1 MARLTKTYT
10 GDFTT
15 FVAKKIIEL
24 ALKQA
29 KKKGKS
35 TQDVD
40 DDDVVSGGGQSNPVN
55 PVTSIVPVRKEGPSG
70 LSRNVDP
77 KTEKITNIINNLN
90 DVINNPAAFPGEK
103 ENARDALKKYTKK
116 LPRYE
121 RGFFPKNFNSG
132 IKVRDE
138 KLGVFLGKL
147 ALSLS
152 SSFNS
157 INQKLNETDDGITAT
172 KDGIDKTYKKLEQN
186 SDSLESKLD
195 AIIEAL
201 RYSGD
206 IEKQKRDQREAA
218 AKIAQQREDIDLSNT
233 NRILMQD
240 MDRQEVRDLQR
251 ENIADDIAD
260 DAANNF
266 QGQTADMDDLPQLA
280 EGGIV
285 SGPDSGY
292 LAVLHGDEAVIPLD
306 NNYTQGEPSAVG
318 DKPISQMPMM
328 AERGITTGDNPS
340 SMKPKFT
347 INKPSS
353 SPTLNFGGNMGGGDL
368 AKAIQLPAKAA
379 VLVTMGIMGN
389 VMKQAIL
396 PPGIIGHLQTLTSPI
411 AKAFGIPDVMAANQ
425 KEKSEQE
432 FAQSQGRQE
441 VLDANL
447 GKKGREKGILGKIK
461 DFLFGSGGGGM
472 TYRGT
477 GGNTYVNNRTS
488 GTGGYGVG
496 GWPFGGGKKEK
507 TYESK
512 QDFGAILRATAMKD
526 ATMVINGFG
535 DPERFKKKYGITAEQ
550 FLALPDY
557 PTDQSSLNSN
567 VFTKTVA
574 YNNAF
579 DYNELASPQYGLKT
593 SAIAYNMSMED
604 EVNSMVD
611 SISDSVDPIVMNNV
625 NSANTGNQTPY
636 SAIAVRGNPLKEGT
650 YVSPYSV

>member
-1 MARLTKTYT
+1 MASLVKTYK
-10 GDFTT
+10 GDLTT
-15 FVAKKIIEL
+15 FIAGKIWEFVKNRAKKGSEDIEDEEPT
-24 ALKQA
+24 KQS
-29 KKKGKS
+29 GQPS
-35 TQDVD
+35 S
-40 DDDVVSGGGQSNPVN
+40 VSS
-55 PVTSIVPVRKEGPSG
+55 VTSIVPVRGGAIAKSQDQ
-70 LSRNVDP
+70 DP
-77 KTEKITNIINNLN
+77 KIKKFTNLIN
-90 DVINNPAAFPGEK
+90 DPGATAGEK
-103 ENARDALKKYTKK
+103 EAARNALKRYTRRT
-116 LPRYE
+116 PQFE

-138 KLGVFLGKL
+138 KLGVFLEKL

-157 INQKLNETDDGITAT
+157 INEKLNETDDGITAT

-218 AKIAQQREDIDLSNT
+218 AKIAKQREDIDLSNT

-251 ENIADDIAD
+251 ENLADDIAD
-260 DAANNF
+260 DASNNF
-266 QGQTADMDDLPQLA
+266 QGETVDPMDDLPQLA

-328 AERGITTGDNPS
+328 AERGITPGDNPS

-347 INKPSS
+347 VNSPVS
-353 SPTLNFGGNMGGGDL
+353 SPTLNFGGMGSGEDL

-379 VLVTMGIMGN
+379 GLVTMGIMGN
-389 VMKQAIL
+389 VMKQALL

-411 AKAFGIPDVMAANQ
+411 ARAFGIPDLMASNQ

-432 FAQSQGRQE
+432 YAQSQERQE
-441 VLDANL
+441 VLDAKR
-447 GKKGREKGILGKIK
+447 GKLGREKGILGKIK

-477 GGNTYVNNRTS
+477 GGNTYINNRTS

-625 NSANTGNQTPY
+625 NSADTGNQTPY

-650 YVSPYSV
+650 YLSPYSV

>member
-1 MARLTKTYT
+1 MASLIKTYK
-10 GDFTT
+10 GDLTT
-15 FVAKKIIEL
+15 FIAGKIWEFVKGRAKKGSQDIEDEEPT
-24 ALKQA
+24 KQS
-29 KKKGKS
+29 GQPS
-35 TQDVD
+35 S
-40 DDDVVSGGGQSNPVN
+40 VSS
-55 PVTSIVPVRKEGPSG
+55 VTSLLSARGGAIVKSQ
-70 LSRNVDP
+70 DP
-77 KTEKITNIINNLN
+77 RIEKLTNL
-90 DVINNPAAFPGEK
+90 INNPGATAGERAA
-103 ENARDALKKYTKK
+103 ARAALKRVTRRT
-116 LPRYE
+116 PQFE

-157 INQKLNETDDGITAT
+157 VNQKLNETDDGITAT

-195 AIIEAL
+195 GIIEAL
-201 RYSGD
+201 RYSGNV
-206 IEKQKRDQREAA
+206 EKQKRDQREAA
-218 AKIAQQREDIDLSNT
+218 AKIAEQRQDIDLSNT

-251 ENIADDIAD
+251 ENLADDIAD

-266 QGQTADMDDLPQLA
+266 QGQTTDPMEDLPQLA

-328 AERGITTGDNPS
+328 AERGITPGDNPS

-347 INKPSS
+347 INKSSS

-379 VLVTMGIMGN
+379 GLVTMGIMGN
-389 VMKQAIL
+389 VMKQALL

-441 VLDANL
+441 VLDANM

-461 DFLFGSGGGGM
+461 DFLFGTGGGGM

-567 VFTKTVA
+567 VFTKNVA
-574 YNNAF
+574 YDNAF
-579 DYNELASPQYGLKT
+579 DYYNSPEYGLKT
-593 SAIAYNMSMED
+593 SEIAYNMSMAD
-604 EVNSMVD
+604 EVNNMID
-611 SISDSVDPIVMNNV
+611 GLTDPQNQVVMNNTN
-625 NSANTGNQTPY
+625 NSSAGKQIEY
-636 SAIAVRGNPLKEGT
+636 SAIAVRGKPLKEGT

>member
-1 MARLTKTYT
+1 MASLIKTYK
-10 GDFTT
+10 GDLTT
-15 FVAKKIIEL
+15 FIAGKIWEFVKGRAKK
-24 ALKQA
+24 
-29 KKKGKS
+29 GS
-35 TQDVD
+35 QDVED
-40 DDDVVSGGGQSNPVN
+40 EELTEKSGQPSSVSS
-55 PVTSIVPVRKEGPSG
+55 VTSIVPARGG
-70 LSRNVDP
+70 ANVKSQDQDP
-77 KTEKITNIINNLN
+77 RISKITNLINDPTATAGERN
-90 DVINNPAAFPGEK
+90 AAR
-103 ENARDALKKYTKK
+103 AALKRVTKRI
-116 LPRYE
+116 PQFE

-152 SSFNS
+152 CSFNS
-157 INQKLNETDDGITAT
+157 INEKLNETDDGITAT

-195 AIIEAL
+195 GIIEAL

-218 AKIAQQREDIDLSNT
+218 AKIAEQRQDIDLSNT

-251 ENIADDIAD
+251 ENLADDIAD
-260 DAANNF
+260 DASNNF
-266 QGQTADMDDLPQLA
+266 QGQTTDPMDDLPQLA

-328 AERGITTGDNPS
+328 AERGITPGDNPS

-347 INKPSS
+347 VNSPVS
-353 SPTLNFGGNMGGGDL
+353 SPTLNFGGMGSGEDL

-379 VLVTMGIMGN
+379 GLVTMGIMGN
-389 VMKQAIL
+389 VMKQALL
-396 PPGIIGHLQTLTSPI
+396 PPGIVGHLQTLTSPI
-411 AKAFGIPDVMAANQ
+411 ARAFGIPDLMAANQ

-432 FAQSQGRQE
+432 YAQSQGRQE
-441 VLDANL
+441 VLDAKR
-447 GKKGREKGILGKIK
+447 GKLGREKGILGKIK

-535 DPERFKKKYGITAEQ
+535 DPEKFKKKYGITAEQ

-579 DYNELASPQYGLKT
+579 DYNEIGSPEYGLKT

-611 SISDSVDPIVMNNV
+611 SISDSVDPVVMNNV

>member
-1 MARLTKTYT
+1 MASLVKTYK
-10 GDFTT
+10 GDLTT
-15 FVAKKIIEL
+15 FIASKIWDFVKERAKRTGEPPE
-24 ALKQA
+24 
-29 KKKGKS
+29 
-35 TQDVD
+35 DVED
-40 DDDVVSGGGQSNPVN
+40 DQLRGQSSPVN
-55 PVTSIVPVRKEGPSG
+55 PVTSIVPVPVDLIKKSQSFDKGELGSLARK
-70 LSRNVDP
+70 DP
-77 KTEKITNIINNLN
+77 L
-90 DVINNPAAFPGEK
+90 
-103 ENARDALKKYTKK
+103 LKKRMIQERMRPMGGK
-116 LPRYE
+116 PIISAE

-152 SSFNS
+152 SSFRS
-157 INQKLNETDDGITAT
+157 INQKLDETSEGITAT

-195 AIIEAL
+195 GIIEAL

-206 IEKQKRDQREAA
+206 VEKQKRDQREAA
-218 AKIAQQREDIDLSNT
+218 AKIAEQRQDVDLSNT

-260 DAANNF
+260 DATNNY
-266 QGQTADMDDLPQLA
+266 QGQTADPMDDLPQLA

-292 LAVLHGDEAVIPLD
+292 LAVLHGDEAVVPLD

-318 DKPISQMPMM
+318 EKPISQMPMM
-328 AERGITTGDNPS
+328 AERGITPGDNPS

-379 VLVTMGIMGN
+379 GLVTMGIMGN
-389 VMKQAIL
+389 VMKQALL

-432 FAQSQGRQE
+432 FAQSQGKQE
-441 VLDANL
+441 VLDANM
-447 GKKGREKGILGKIK
+447 GKKGRESGVLGKIK
-461 DFLFGSGGGGM
+461 EFLFGSGGGSM

-488 GTGGYGVG
+488 GTGGYGTG
-496 GWPFGGGKKEK
+496 GLFGGKKKEK
-507 TYESK
+507 VYKSK
-512 QDFGAILRATAMKD
+512 QDFGAILRATASKD
-526 ATMVINGFG
+526 AYMVINGFG
-535 DPERFKKKYGITAEQ
+535 DPERFKKKYGLTAEQ
-550 FLALPDY
+550 FLALPEY

-567 VFTKTVA
+567 VFAKNVT
-574 YNNAF
+574 YDNAF
-579 DYNELASPQYGLKT
+579 DYYNSPEYGLKT
-593 SAIAYNMSMED
+593 SEIAYNMSMAD
-604 EVNSMVD
+604 EVNNMID
-611 SISDSVDPIVMNNV
+611 GLTDPQNQVVMNNTN
-625 NSANTGNQTPY
+625 NSSAGKQISY

>member
-1 MARLTKTYT
+1 MASLIKTYK
-10 GDFTT
+10 GDLTT
-15 FVAKKIIEL
+15 FIAGKIWEFVKNRAKKGSEDVEDEEPT
-24 ALKQA
+24 KQ
-29 KKKGKS
+29 S
-35 TQDVD
+35 EQPSS
-40 DDDVVSGGGQSNPVN
+40 VSS
-55 PVTSIVPVRKEGPSG
+55 VTSLVPVRGGAIVKSQNQD
-70 LSRNVDP
+70 SRISNLTDLINHP
-77 KTEKITNIINNLN
+77 NTPATERE
-90 DVINNPAAFPGEK
+90 AAR
-103 ENARDALKKYTKK
+103 AALKRVTKRI
-116 LPRYE
+116 PQFE

-157 INQKLNETDDGITAT
+157 INEKLNETDDGITAT

-195 AIIEAL
+195 GIIEAL

-218 AKIAQQREDIDLSNT
+218 AKIAEQREDIDLSNT

-251 ENIADDIAD
+251 ENLADDIAD
-260 DAANNF
+260 DASNNF
-266 QGQTADMDDLPQLA
+266 QGQTADPMDDLPQLA

-328 AERGITTGDNPS
+328 AERGITPGDNPS

-347 INKPSS
+347 VNSPVS
-353 SPTLNFGGNMGGGDL
+353 SPTLNFGGSMGSGEDL

-379 VLVTMGIMGN
+379 GLVTMGIMGN
-389 VMKQAIL
+389 VMKQALL
-396 PPGIIGHLQTLTSPI
+396 PPGIVGHLQTLTSPI
-411 AKAFGIPDVMAANQ
+411 ARAFGIPDLMAANQ

-432 FAQSQGRQE
+432 YAQSQGRQE
-441 VLDANL
+441 VLDAKR
-447 GKKGREKGILGKIK
+447 GKLGREKGILGKIK

-579 DYNELASPQYGLKT
+579 DYNEIGSPEYGLKT

-611 SISDSVDPIVMNNV
+611 SISDSVDPVVMNNV
-625 NSANTGNQTPY
+625 NNTNTGNQTSY

>member
-1 MARLTKTYT
+1 MASLIKTYK
-10 GDFTT
+10 GDLTT
-15 FVAKKIIEL
+15 FIAGKIWEFVKNRAKKGSEDIEDEEPT
-24 ALKQA
+24 KQS
-29 KKKGKS
+29 GQPS
-35 TQDVD
+35 S
-40 DDDVVSGGGQSNPVN
+40 VSS
-55 PVTSIVPVRKEGPSG
+55 VTSIVPVRGGEIVKSQNQD
-70 LSRNVDP
+70 SRISNLTDLINHP
-77 KTEKITNIINNLN
+77 NTPATERE
-90 DVINNPAAFPGEK
+90 AAR
-103 ENARDALKKYTKK
+103 AALKRVTRRT
-116 LPRYE
+116 PQFE

-138 KLGVFLGKL
+138 KLGVFLEKL
-147 ALSLS
+147 AVSLS

-157 INQKLNETDDGITAT
+157 INEKLNETDDGITAT

-218 AKIAQQREDIDLSNT
+218 AKIAKQREDIDLSNT

-251 ENIADDIAD
+251 ENLADDIAD
-260 DAANNF
+260 DASNNF
-266 QGQTADMDDLPQLA
+266 QGETVDPMDNLPQLA

-328 AERGITTGDNPS
+328 AERGITPGDNPS

-347 INKPSS
+347 VNSPVS
-353 SPTLNFGGNMGGGDL
+353 SPTLNFGGMGSGEDL

-379 VLVTMGIMGN
+379 GLVTMGIMGN
-389 VMKQAIL
+389 VMKQALL

-411 AKAFGIPDVMAANQ
+411 ARAFGIPDLMAANQ

-432 FAQSQGRQE
+432 YAQSQERQE
-441 VLDANL
+441 VLDAKR
-447 GKKGREKGILGKIK
+447 GKLGRERGILGKIK

-535 DPERFKKKYGITAEQ
+535 DPERFRKKYGITAEQ

-593 SAIAYNMSMED
+593 SEIAYNMSMED

-625 NSANTGNQTPY
+625 NSADTGNQTPY

>member
-1 MARLTKTYT
+1 MASLIKTYK
-10 GDFTT
+10 GDLTT
-15 FVAKKIIEL
+15 FIAGKIWEFVKGRAKK
-24 ALKQA
+24 
-29 KKKGKS
+29 GS
-35 TQDVD
+35 QDVED
-40 DDDVVSGGGQSNPVN
+40 EELTEKSGQPSSVSS
-55 PVTSIVPVRKEGPSG
+55 VTSFVPARGGAIVKSQDQ
-70 LSRNVDP
+70 DP
-77 KTEKITNIINNLN
+77 RISKITNLINDPTATAGERN
-90 DVINNPAAFPGEK
+90 AAR
-103 ENARDALKKYTKK
+103 AALKRVTKRI
-116 LPRYE
+116 PQFE

-157 INQKLNETDDGITAT
+157 INEKLNETDDGITAT

-195 AIIEAL
+195 GIIEAL

-218 AKIAQQREDIDLSNT
+218 AKIAEQRQDIDLSNT

-251 ENIADDIAD
+251 ENLADDIAD

-266 QGQTADMDDLPQLA
+266 QGQRTDPMDDLPQLA

-328 AERGITTGDNPS
+328 AERGITPGDNPS

-347 INKPSS
+347 VNSPVS
-353 SPTLNFGGNMGGGDL
+353 SPTLNFGGSMGSGGDL

-379 VLVTMGIMGN
+379 GLVTMGIMGN
-389 VMKQAIL
+389 VMKQALL
-396 PPGIIGHLQTLTSPI
+396 PPGIVGHLQTLTSPI
-411 AKAFGIPDVMAANQ
+411 ARAFGIPDLMAANQ

-432 FAQSQGRQE
+432 YAQSQGRQE
-441 VLDANL
+441 VLDAKR
-447 GKKGREKGILGKIK
+447 GKSGREKGILGKIK

-579 DYNELASPQYGLKT
+579 DYNEIGSPEYGLKT

-611 SISDSVDPIVMNNV
+611 SISDSVDPVVMNNV

>member
-1 MARLTKTYT
+1 MASLIKTYK
-10 GDFTT
+10 GDLTT
-15 FVAKKIIEL
+15 FIAGKIWEFVKNRAKKGSEDVEDEEPT
-24 ALKQA
+24 KQ
-29 KKKGKS
+29 S
-35 TQDVD
+35 EQPSS
-40 DDDVVSGGGQSNPVN
+40 VSS
-55 PVTSIVPVRKEGPSG
+55 VTSIVPARGGAIVKSQDPRISKLTDLINHPNTSINE
-70 LSRNVDP
+70 RN
-77 KTEKITNIINNLN
+77 
-90 DVINNPAAFPGEK
+90 AAR
-103 ENARDALKKYTKK
+103 AALKRVTKRI
-116 LPRYE
+116 PQFE

-157 INQKLNETDDGITAT
+157 INEKLNETDDGITAT

-195 AIIEAL
+195 GIIEAL

-218 AKIAQQREDIDLSNT
+218 AKIAKQKEDIDLSNT

-251 ENIADDIAD
+251 ENLADDIAD
-260 DAANNF
+260 DASNNF
-266 QGQTADMDDLPQLA
+266 QGQTADPMDDLPQLA

-328 AERGITTGDNPS
+328 AERGITPGDNPS

-347 INKPSS
+347 VNSPVS
-353 SPTLNFGGNMGGGDL
+353 SPTLNFGGSMGSGEDL

-379 VLVTMGIMGN
+379 GLVTMGIMGN
-389 VMKQAIL
+389 VMKQALL
-396 PPGIIGHLQTLTSPI
+396 PPGIVGHLQTLTSPI
-411 AKAFGIPDVMAANQ
+411 ARAFGIPDLMAANQ

-432 FAQSQGRQE
+432 YAQSQGRQE
-441 VLDANL
+441 VLDAKR
-447 GKKGREKGILGKIK
+447 GKLGREKGILGKIK

-579 DYNELASPQYGLKT
+579 DYNEIGSPEYGLKT

-611 SISDSVDPIVMNNV
+611 SISDSVDPVVMNNV
-625 NSANTGNQTPY
+625 NNTNTGNQTSY

>member
-1 MARLTKTYT
+1 MASLIKTYK
-10 GDFTT
+10 GDLTT
-15 FVAKKIIEL
+15 FIAGKIWEFVKGRAKK
-24 ALKQA
+24 
-29 KKKGKS
+29 GS
-35 TQDVD
+35 QDVED
-40 DDDVVSGGGQSNPVN
+40 EEPTKQSGQPSSVSS
-55 PVTSIVPVRKEGPSG
+55 VTSIVPVRGGSIVKSQDQ
-70 LSRNVDP
+70 DP
-77 KTEKITNIINNLN
+77 RISKITNLINDPTATAGERN
-90 DVINNPAAFPGEK
+90 AAR
-103 ENARDALKKYTKK
+103 AALKRVTKRI
-116 LPRYE
+116 PQFE

-157 INQKLNETDDGITAT
+157 INEKLNETDDGITAT

-195 AIIEAL
+195 GIIEAL

-218 AKIAQQREDIDLSNT
+218 AKIAEQRQDIDLSNT

-251 ENIADDIAD
+251 ENLADDIAD
-260 DAANNF
+260 DASNNF
-266 QGQTADMDDLPQLA
+266 QGQTTDPMDDLPQLA

-328 AERGITTGDNPS
+328 AERGITPGDNPS

-347 INKPSS
+347 VNSPVS
-353 SPTLNFGGNMGGGDL
+353 SPTLNFGGSMGSGEDL

-379 VLVTMGIMGN
+379 GLVTMGIMGN
-389 VMKQAIL
+389 VMKQALL
-396 PPGIIGHLQTLTSPI
+396 PPGIVGHLQTLTSPI
-411 AKAFGIPDVMAANQ
+411 ARAFGIPDLMAANQ

-432 FAQSQGRQE
+432 YAQSQGRQE
-441 VLDANL
+441 VLDAKR
-447 GKKGREKGILGKIK
+447 GKLGREKGILGKIK

-579 DYNELASPQYGLKT
+579 DYNEIGSPEYGLKT

-611 SISDSVDPIVMNNV
+611 SISDSVDPVVMNNV

>member
-1 MARLTKTYT
+1 MASLIKTYK
-10 GDFTT
+10 GDLTT
-15 FVAKKIIEL
+15 FIAGKIWEFVKNRAKKGSEDVEDEEPT
-24 ALKQA
+24 KQ
-29 KKKGKS
+29 S
-35 TQDVD
+35 EQPSS
-40 DDDVVSGGGQSNPVN
+40 VSS
-55 PVTSIVPVRKEGPSG
+55 VTSIVPARGGAIVKSQDPRISKLTDLINHPNTSINE
-70 LSRNVDP
+70 RN
-77 KTEKITNIINNLN
+77 
-90 DVINNPAAFPGEK
+90 AAR
-103 ENARDALKKYTKK
+103 AALKRVTKRI
-116 LPRYE
+116 PQFE

-157 INQKLNETDDGITAT
+157 INEKLNETDDGITAT

-218 AKIAQQREDIDLSNT
+218 AKIAEQREDIDLSNT

-251 ENIADDIAD
+251 ENLADDIAD
-260 DAANNF
+260 DASNNF
-266 QGQTADMDDLPQLA
+266 QGQTADPMDDLPQLA

-328 AERGITTGDNPS
+328 AERGITPGDNPS

-347 INKPSS
+347 VNSPVS
-353 SPTLNFGGNMGGGDL
+353 SPTLNFGGSMGSGEDL

-379 VLVTMGIMGN
+379 GLVTMGIMGN
-389 VMKQAIL
+389 VMKQALL
-396 PPGIIGHLQTLTSPI
+396 PPGIVGHLQTLTSPI
-411 AKAFGIPDVMAANQ
+411 ARAFGIPDLMAANQ

-432 FAQSQGRQE
+432 YAQSQGRQE
-441 VLDANL
+441 VLDAKR
-447 GKKGREKGILGKIK
+447 GKLGREKGILGKIK

-579 DYNELASPQYGLKT
+579 DYNEIGSPEYGLKT

-611 SISDSVDPIVMNNV
+611 SISDSVDPVVMNNV
-625 NSANTGNQTPY
+625 NNTNTGNQTSY

>member
-1 MARLTKTYT
+1 MASLIKTYK
-10 GDFTT
+10 GDLTT
-15 FVAKKIIEL
+15 FIAGKIWEFVKNRAKKGSEDIEDEEPT
-24 ALKQA
+24 KQS
-29 KKKGKS
+29 GQPS
-35 TQDVD
+35 S
-40 DDDVVSGGGQSNPVN
+40 VSS
-55 PVTSIVPVRKEGPSG
+55 VTSIVPVRKEGPSG

-77 KTEKITNIINNLN
+77 KTEKITNIINN
-90 DVINNPAAFPGEK
+90 PAAFPGEK
-103 ENARDALKKYTKK
+103 ENARAALKKYTKK

-157 INQKLNETDDGITAT
+157 INEKLNETDDGITAT

-251 ENIADDIAD
+251 ENLADDIAD
-260 DAANNF
+260 DASNNF
-266 QGQTADMDDLPQLA
+266 EGETADPMDNLPQLA

-328 AERGITTGDNPS
+328 AERGITPGDNPS

-379 VLVTMGIMGN
+379 GLVTMGIMGN
-389 VMKQAIL
+389 VMKQALL
-396 PPGIIGHLQTLTSPI
+396 PPGIVGHLQTLTSPI
-411 AKAFGIPDVMAANQ
+411 ARAFGIPDLMAANQ

-432 FAQSQGRQE
+432 YAQSQGRQE
-441 VLDANL
+441 VLDAKR
-447 GKKGREKGILGKIK
+447 GKLGREKGLFQRFKE
-461 DFLFGSGGGGM
+461 FLFGTPGTGGGGM
-472 TYRGT
+472 TYRGM

>member
-1 MARLTKTYT
+1 MASLIKTYK
-10 GDFTT
+10 GDLTT
-15 FVAKKIIEL
+15 FIAGKIWEFIKNRAKS
-24 ALKQA
+24 
-29 KKKGKS
+29 GS
-35 TQDVD
+35 QDVED
-40 DDDVVSGGGQSNPVN
+40 EEPTKQSGQPSSVSS
-55 PVTSIVPVRKEGPSG
+55 VTSIVPARGGAIVKSQDPRISKLTDLINHPNTSINERK
-70 LSRNVDP
+70 
-77 KTEKITNIINNLN
+77 
-90 DVINNPAAFPGEK
+90 AAR
-103 ENARDALKKYTKK
+103 AALKRVTKRI
-116 LPRYE
+116 PQFE

-195 AIIEAL
+195 GIIEAL
-201 RYSGD
+201 RYSGNV
-206 IEKQKRDQREAA
+206 EKQKRDQREAA
-218 AKIAQQREDIDLSNT
+218 AKIAEQRQDIDLSNT

-240 MDRQEVRDLQR
+240 MDRQEIRDLQR
-251 ENIADDIAD
+251 ENLADDIAD

-266 QGQTADMDDLPQLA
+266 QGQTTDPMEDLPQLA

-328 AERGITTGDNPS
+328 AERGITPGDNPS

-353 SPTLNFGGNMGGGDL
+353 SSTLNFGGNMGGGDL
-368 AKAIQLPAKAA
+368 AKAIQLPTKAA
-379 VLVTMGIMGN
+379 GLVTMGIMGN
-389 VMKQAIL
+389 VMKQALL
-396 PPGIIGHLQTLTSPI
+396 PPGIIGHLQALTSPI

-441 VLDANL
+441 VLDANM
-447 GKKGREKGILGKIK
+447 GKKGRERGVLSQIK
-461 DFLFGSGGGGM
+461 DFLFGTGGGM

-567 VFTKTVA
+567 VFTKNVA
-574 YNNAF
+574 YDNAF
-579 DYNELASPQYGLKT
+579 DYYNSPEYGLKT
-593 SAIAYNMSMED
+593 SEIAYNMSMAD
-604 EVNSMVD
+604 EVNNMID
-611 SISDSVDPIVMNNV
+611 GLTDPQNQVVMNNTN
-625 NSANTGNQTPY
+625 NSSAGKQIEY
-636 SAIAVRGNPLKEGT
+636 SAIAVRGKPLKEGT

>member
-1 MARLTKTYT
+1 MVRRPSVTNTSSSPGIVVHDRLL
-10 GDFTT
+10 GNF
-15 FVAKKIIEL
+15 L
-24 ALKQA
+24 AA
-29 KKKGKS
+29 
-35 TQDVD
+35 
-40 DDDVVSGGGQSNPVN
+40 VS
-55 PVTSIVPVRKEGPSG
+55 I
-70 LSRNVDP
+70 
-77 KTEKITNIINNLN
+77 
-90 DVINNPAAFPGEK
+90 
-103 ENARDALKKYTKK
+103 
-116 LPRYE
+116 
-121 RGFFPKNFNSG
+121 
-132 IKVRDE
+132 
-138 KLGVFLGKL
+138 
-147 ALSLS
+147 SLS
-152 SSFNS
+152 SSINS
-157 INQKLNETDDGITAT
+157 LNQKADETTEGIEVA
-172 KDGIDKTYKKLEQN
+172 KDGISQTYKKLEHS
-186 SDSLESKLD
+186 SDTLENKLD
-195 AIIEAL
+195 AIIDAL
-201 RYSGD
+201 RYSNNQERKLAD
-206 IEKQKRDQREAA
+206 ERETSAKKTEQKMATDMSSANQ
-218 AKIAQQREDIDLSNT
+218 
-233 NRILMQD
+233 ILMQD
-240 MDRQEVRDLQR
+240 MDNEEIRQMR
-251 ENIADDIAD
+251 EDDIAED
-260 DAANNF
+260 DR
-266 QGQTADMDDLPQLA
+266 GPITTTPPQNPDQLDIPFA
-280 EGGIV
+280 GEFSEGGIA

-306 NNYTQGEPSAVG
+306 NNYTQGQPSAIG
-318 DKPISQMPMM
+318 QKPIATMPMM
-328 AERGITTGDNPS
+328 AERGITPGDNPS

-347 INKPSS
+347 LNSAVS
-353 SPTLNFGGNMGGGDL
+353 NPTLNFGGSMGSGEDL

-379 VLVTMGIMGN
+379 GLVTMGIMGN
-389 VMKQAIL
+389 VMKQALL
-396 PPGIIGHLQTLTSPI
+396 PPGIVGHLQTLTSPI
-411 AKAFGIPDVMAANQ
+411 ARAFGIPDLMAANQ

-432 FAQSQGRQE
+432 YAQSQGRQE
-441 VLDANL
+441 VLDAKR
-447 GKKGREKGILGKIK
+447 GKLGREKGILGKIK

-579 DYNELASPQYGLKT
+579 DYNEIGSPEYGLKT

-611 SISDSVDPIVMNNV
+611 SISDSVDPVVMNNV

>member
-1 MARLTKTYT
+1 MASLIKTYK
-10 GDFTT
+10 GDLTT
-15 FVAKKIIEL
+15 FIAGKIWEFVKNKAKK
-24 ALKQA
+24 
-29 KKKGKS
+29 GS
-35 TQDVD
+35 QDVED
-40 DDDVVSGGGQSNPVN
+40 EEPTKQSGQPSSVSS
-55 PVTSIVPVRKEGPSG
+55 VTSIVPVRGGSIVKSQNQD
-70 LSRNVDP
+70 SRISNLTDLINHP
-77 KTEKITNIINNLN
+77 NTPETER
-90 DVINNPAAFPGEK
+90 AA
-103 ENARDALKKYTKK
+103 ARAALKRKTKNI
-116 LPRYE
+116 PRYE

-132 IKVRDE
+132 IKVQDE
-138 KLGVFLGKL
+138 KLGVFLAKL

-157 INQKLNETDDGITAT
+157 INEKLNETDDGITAT

-218 AKIAQQREDIDLSNT
+218 AKIAKQREDIDLSNT

-251 ENIADDIAD
+251 ENLADDIAD
-260 DAANNF
+260 DASNNF
-266 QGQTADMDDLPQLA
+266 QGQTTDPMDDLPQLA

-328 AERGITTGDNPS
+328 AERGITPGDNPS

-347 INKPSS
+347 VNSPVS
-353 SPTLNFGGNMGGGDL
+353 SPTLNFGGMGSGEDL

-379 VLVTMGIMGN
+379 GLVTMGIMGN
-389 VMKQAIL
+389 VMKQALL

-411 AKAFGIPDVMAANQ
+411 ARAFGIPDLMAANQ

-432 FAQSQGRQE
+432 YAQSQERQE
-441 VLDANL
+441 VLDAKR
-447 GKKGREKGILGKIK
+447 GKLGRERGILGKIK

-535 DPERFKKKYGITAEQ
+535 DPERFRKKYGITAEQ

-593 SAIAYNMSMED
+593 SEIAYNMSMED

-625 NSANTGNQTPY
+625 NSADTGNQTPY

>member
-1 MARLTKTYT
+1 MASLIKTYK
-10 GDFTT
+10 GDLTT
-15 FVAKKIIEL
+15 FIAGKIWEFIKNRAKS
-24 ALKQA
+24 
-29 KKKGKS
+29 GS
-35 TQDVD
+35 QDVED
-40 DDDVVSGGGQSNPVN
+40 EEPTKQSEQPSSVSS
-55 PVTSIVPVRKEGPSG
+55 VTSIVPVRGGAIVKSQNQDSTISNLTDLINDPSATTG
-70 LSRNVDP
+70 ERN
-77 KTEKITNIINNLN
+77 
-90 DVINNPAAFPGEK
+90 AAR
-103 ENARDALKKYTKK
+103 AALKRVTKRT
-116 LPRYE
+116 PQFE

-157 INQKLNETDDGITAT
+157 INEKLNETDDGITAT

-195 AIIEAL
+195 GIIEAL
-201 RYSGD
+201 RYSGN

-218 AKIAQQREDIDLSNT
+218 AKIAEQRQDIDLSNT

-251 ENIADDIAD
+251 ENLADDIAD
-260 DAANNF
+260 DASNNF
-266 QGQTADMDDLPQLA
+266 QGQTTDPMDDLPQLA

-328 AERGITTGDNPS
+328 AERGITPGDNPS

-347 INKPSS
+347 VNSPVS
-353 SPTLNFGGNMGGGDL
+353 SPTLNFGGSMGSGEDL

-379 VLVTMGIMGN
+379 GLVTMGIMGN
-389 VMKQAIL
+389 VMKQALL
-396 PPGIIGHLQTLTSPI
+396 PPGIVGHLQTLTSPI
-411 AKAFGIPDVMAANQ
+411 ARAFGIPDLMAANQ

-432 FAQSQGRQE
+432 YAQSQGRQE
-441 VLDANL
+441 VLDAKR
-447 GKKGREKGILGKIK
+447 GKSGREKGILGKIK

-579 DYNELASPQYGLKT
+579 DYNEIGSPEYGLKT

-611 SISDSVDPIVMNNV
+611 SISDSVDPVVMNNV
-625 NSANTGNQTPY
+625 NNTNTGNQTSY

>member
-1 MARLTKTYT
+1 MASLVKTYK
-10 GDFTT
+10 GDLTT
-15 FVAKKIIEL
+15 FIAGKIWEFIKNRAKSGSQNVEDEEPTR
-24 ALKQA
+24 QS
-29 KKKGKS
+29 GQPS
-35 TQDVD
+35 S
-40 DDDVVSGGGQSNPVN
+40 VSS
-55 PVTSIVPVRKEGPSG
+55 VTSLVSARGGAIVKSQ
-70 LSRNVDP
+70 DP
-77 KTEKITNIINNLN
+77 RIAKLNNL
-90 DVINNPAAFPGEK
+90 INNPGATAGERAA
-103 ENARDALKKYTKK
+103 ARAALKRVTRRT
-116 LPRYE
+116 PQFE

-138 KLGVFLGKL
+138 KLGIFLGKL

-152 SSFNS
+152 SSFNN

-195 AIIEAL
+195 GIIEAL
-201 RYSGD
+201 RYSGN

-251 ENIADDIAD
+251 ENLADDMAD
-260 DAANNF
+260 DAEIGD
-266 QGQTADMDDLPQLA
+266 QGQEPNLMDDIPQLA

-306 NNYTQGEPSAVG
+306 NNYTQGQPSAVG
-318 DKPISQMPMM
+318 QTPVSEMPMM
-328 AERGITTGDNPS
+328 AERGINPGENLP

-347 INKPSS
+347 PNIASS
-353 SPTLNFGGNMGGGDL
+353 TPMVNRSPFSKSTDGDLL
-368 AKAIQLPAKAA
+368 AKAIQLPVKAA
-379 VLVTMGIMGN
+379 GLVTMGIMSKVLENFSLPPRVVAG
-389 VMKQAIL
+389 MKQ
-396 PPGIIGHLQTLTSPI
+396 LTSPI
-411 AKAFGIPDVMAANQ
+411 AKSFGIPDVMTGDLASDI
-425 KEKSEQE
+425 ESGHRMSEQRRD
-432 FAQSQGRQE
+432 FRDRNRQT
-441 VLDANL
+441 
-447 GKKGREKGILGKIK
+447 REKGLFQRFKE
-461 DFLFGSGGGGM
+461 FLFGTPGTGGGGM
-472 TYRGT
+472 TYRGM

>member
-1 MARLTKTYT
+1 MASLVKTYK
-10 GDFTT
+10 GDLTT
-15 FVAKKIIEL
+15 FIAGKIWEFIKNRAKS
-24 ALKQA
+24 
-29 KKKGKS
+29 GS
-35 TQDVD
+35 QDVED
-40 DDDVVSGGGQSNPVN
+40 EEPTKQSEQPSSVSS
-55 PVTSIVPVRKEGPSG
+55 VTSIVPVRGGAIVKSQNQDSTISNLTDLINDPTATAGE
-70 LSRNVDP
+70 RN
-77 KTEKITNIINNLN
+77 
-90 DVINNPAAFPGEK
+90 AAR
-103 ENARDALKKYTKK
+103 AALKRKTKNI
-116 LPRYE
+116 PRYE

-132 IKVRDE
+132 IKVQDE
-138 KLGVFLGKL
+138 KLGVFLAKL

-157 INQKLNETDDGITAT
+157 INEKLNETDDGITAT

-251 ENIADDIAD
+251 ENLADDMAD
-260 DAANNF
+260 DAEIGD
-266 QGQTADMDDLPQLA
+266 QGQEPNLMDNIPQLA

-328 AERGITTGDNPS
+328 AERGITPGDNPS

-347 INKPSS
+347 VNSPVS
-353 SPTLNFGGNMGGGDL
+353 SPTLNFGGSMGSGEDL

-379 VLVTMGIMGN
+379 GLVTMGIMGN
-389 VMKQAIL
+389 VMKQALL
-396 PPGIIGHLQTLTSPI
+396 PPGIVGHLQTLTSPI
-411 AKAFGIPDVMAANQ
+411 ARAFGIPDLMAANQ

-432 FAQSQGRQE
+432 YAQSQGRQE
-441 VLDANL
+441 VLDAKR
-447 GKKGREKGILGKIK
+447 GKLGREKGILGKIK

-611 SISDSVDPIVMNNV
+611 SISDSVDPVVMNNV
-625 NSANTGNQTPY
+625 NNTNTGNQTSY

>member
-1 MARLTKTYT
+1 MASLVKTYK
-10 GDFTT
+10 GDLTT
-15 FVAKKIIEL
+15 FIAGKIWEFVKNRAKKGSEDIEDEEPT
-24 ALKQA
+24 KQS
-29 KKKGKS
+29 GQPS
-35 TQDVD
+35 S
-40 DDDVVSGGGQSNPVN
+40 VSS
-55 PVTSIVPVRKEGPSG
+55 VTSIVPVRGGAIAKSQDQ
-70 LSRNVDP
+70 DP
-77 KTEKITNIINNLN
+77 KIKKFTNLIN
-90 DVINNPAAFPGEK
+90 DPGATAGEK
-103 ENARDALKKYTKK
+103 EAARNALKRYTRRT
-116 LPRYE
+116 PQFE

-138 KLGVFLGKL
+138 KLGVFLAKL

-157 INQKLNETDDGITAT
+157 INEKLNETDDGITAT

-218 AKIAQQREDIDLSNT
+218 AKIAKQREDIDLSNT

-251 ENIADDIAD
+251 ENLADDIAD
-260 DAANNF
+260 DASNNF
-266 QGQTADMDDLPQLA
+266 QGETVDPMDDLPQLA

-328 AERGITTGDNPS
+328 AERGITPGDNPS

-347 INKPSS
+347 VNSPVS
-353 SPTLNFGGNMGGGDL
+353 SPTLNFGGMGSGEDL

-379 VLVTMGIMGN
+379 GLVTMGIMGN
-389 VMKQAIL
+389 VMKQALL

-411 AKAFGIPDVMAANQ
+411 ARAFGIPDLMAANQ

-432 FAQSQGRQE
+432 YAQSQERQE
-441 VLDANL
+441 VLDAKR
-447 GKKGREKGILGKIK
+447 GKLGREKGILGKIK

-477 GGNTYVNNRTS
+477 GGNTYINNRTS

-625 NSANTGNQTPY
+625 NSADTGNQTPY

>member
-1 MARLTKTYT
+1 MASLVKTYK
-10 GDFTT
+10 GDLTT
-15 FVAKKIIEL
+15 FIAGKIWEFVKNRAKKGSEDIEDEEPT
-24 ALKQA
+24 KQS
-29 KKKGKS
+29 GQPS
-35 TQDVD
+35 S
-40 DDDVVSGGGQSNPVN
+40 VSS
-55 PVTSIVPVRKEGPSG
+55 VTSIVPDRGGAIVKSQ
-70 LSRNVDP
+70 DP
-77 KTEKITNIINNLN
+77 RIAKLNNLIN
-90 DVINNPAAFPGEK
+90 DPGATAGERAA
-103 ENARDALKKYTKK
+103 ARAALKRVTRRT
-116 LPRYE
+116 PQFE
-121 RGFFPKNFNSG
+121 RGFFPRNFNSG

-138 KLGVFLGKL
+138 KLGVFLAKL

-157 INQKLNETDDGITAT
+157 INEKLNETDDGITAT

-251 ENIADDIAD
+251 ENLADDMRD
-260 DAANNF
+260 DAEIGD
-266 QGQTADMDDLPQLA
+266 QGQEPNLMDDLPQLA

-328 AERGITTGDNPS
+328 AERGITPGDNPS

-347 INKPSS
+347 VNSPVS
-353 SPTLNFGGNMGGGDL
+353 SPTLNFGGTGSGDLL
-368 AKAIQLPAKAA
+368 AKAIELPTKAA
-379 VLVTMGIMGN
+379 GLVTMGIMGKVLQSVGFPPSIIAN
-389 VMKQAIL
+389 MKSI
-396 PPGIIGHLQTLTSPI
+396 TSPI
-411 AKAFGIPDVMAANQ
+411 AEAFGIPDVMSNNMASDIESGQRISQERSDFKSRSQEN
-425 KEKSEQE
+425 KEK
-432 FAQSQGRQE
+432 G
-441 VLDANL
+441 
-447 GKKGREKGILGKIK
+447 
-461 DFLFGSGGGGM
+461 LFGRFKDWITGNGGSSYGRGGSL
-472 TYRGT
+472 YGRGGST
-477 GGNTYVNNRTS
+477 VYNRVS
-488 GTGGYGVG
+488 GTGGGIA
-496 GWPFGGGKKEK
+496 FFGGKKKEK
-507 TYESK
+507 VFKSK
-512 QDFGAILRATAMKD
+512 QDFGTILRSTATKD
-526 ATMVINGFG
+526 AYMVINGFG
-535 DPERFKKKYGITAEQ
+535 DPERFKKKYGLTAEQ

-557 PTDQSSLNSN
+557 PTDQSSLDSN
-567 VFTKTVA
+567 VFAKNVT
-574 YNNAF
+574 YDNAF
-579 DYNELASPQYGLKT
+579 DYYNSPQYGLKT
-593 SAIAYNMSMED
+593 SEIAYNMSMED

-625 NSANTGNQTPY
+625 NNTNTGNQTSY

>member
-1 MARLTKTYT
+1 MASLIKTYK
-10 GDFTT
+10 GDLTT
-15 FVAKKIIEL
+15 FIAGKIWEFVKNRAKKGSEDVEDEEPT
-24 ALKQA
+24 KQ
-29 KKKGKS
+29 S
-35 TQDVD
+35 EQPSS
-40 DDDVVSGGGQSNPVN
+40 VSS
-55 PVTSIVPVRKEGPSG
+55 VTSIVPARGGAIVKSQDPRISKLTDLINHPNTSINE
-70 LSRNVDP
+70 RN
-77 KTEKITNIINNLN
+77 
-90 DVINNPAAFPGEK
+90 AAR
-103 ENARDALKKYTKK
+103 AALKRVTKRI
-116 LPRYE
+116 PQFE

-157 INQKLNETDDGITAT
+157 INEKLNETDDGITAT

-195 AIIEAL
+195 GIIEAL

-218 AKIAQQREDIDLSNT
+218 AKIAEQREDIDLSNT

-251 ENIADDIAD
+251 ENLADDIAD
-260 DAANNF
+260 DASNNF
-266 QGQTADMDDLPQLA
+266 QGQTADPMDDLPQLA

-328 AERGITTGDNPS
+328 AERGITPGDNPS

-347 INKPSS
+347 VNSPVS
-353 SPTLNFGGNMGGGDL
+353 SPTLNFGGSMGSGEDL

-379 VLVTMGIMGN
+379 GLVTMGIMGN
-389 VMKQAIL
+389 VMKQALL
-396 PPGIIGHLQTLTSPI
+396 PPGIVGHLQTLTSPI
-411 AKAFGIPDVMAANQ
+411 ARAFGIPDLMAANQ

-432 FAQSQGRQE
+432 YAQSQGRQE
-441 VLDANL
+441 VLDAKR
-447 GKKGREKGILGKIK
+447 GKLGREKGILGKIK

-579 DYNELASPQYGLKT
+579 DYNEIGSPEYGLKT

-611 SISDSVDPIVMNNV
+611 SISDSVDPVVMNNV
-625 NSANTGNQTPY
+625 NNTNTGNQTSY

>member
-1 MARLTKTYT
+1 MASLIKTYK
-10 GDFTT
+10 GDLTT
-15 FVAKKIIEL
+15 FIAGKIWEFVKNRAKR
-24 ALKQA
+24 
-29 KKKGKS
+29 GS
-35 TQDVD
+35 QDVED
-40 DDDVVSGGGQSNPVN
+40 EEPTKQSGQPSSVSS
-55 PVTSIVPVRKEGPSG
+55 VTSIVPVRGGSIVKSQNQD
-70 LSRNVDP
+70 SRISNLTDLINHP
-77 KTEKITNIINNLN
+77 NTPATERE
-90 DVINNPAAFPGEK
+90 AARAAIK
-103 ENARDALKKYTKK
+103 RVTKRT
-116 LPRYE
+116 PQFE

-157 INQKLNETDDGITAT
+157 INEKLNETDDGITAT

-195 AIIEAL
+195 GIIEAL

-218 AKIAQQREDIDLSNT
+218 AKIAEQRQDIDLSNT

-251 ENIADDIAD
+251 ENLADDIAD
-260 DAANNF
+260 DASNNF
-266 QGQTADMDDLPQLA
+266 QGETVDPMDDLPQLA

-318 DKPISQMPMM
+318 KEPISNMPMM
-328 AERGITTGDNPS
+328 AEQGIMGDNPR
-340 SMKPKFT
+340 SMKPTFT
-347 INKPSS
+347 PNVNV
-353 SPTLNFGGNMGGGDL
+353 SPVLKKTNNADDL
-368 AKAIQLPAKAA
+368 AKAIQIPAKAA
-379 VLVTMGIMGN
+379 GLVTMGIMGN
-389 VMKQAIL
+389 ALRQSLL
-396 PPGIIGHLQTLTSPI
+396 PPGILGNLKTLTSPI
-411 AKAFGIPDVMAANQ
+411 AQAFGIPDVLSANQ
-425 KEKSEQE
+425 AERTEQE
-432 FAQSQGRQE
+432 YAQSQERQE
-441 VLDANL
+441 VLDAKR
-447 GKKGREKGILGKIK
+447 GKLGREKGILGKIK

-512 QDFGAILRATAMKD
+512 QDFGL
-526 ATMVINGFG
+526 F
-535 DPERFKKKYGITAEQ
+535 
-550 FLALPDY
+550 
-557 PTDQSSLNSN
+557 
-567 VFTKTVA
+567 
-574 YNNAF
+574 
-579 DYNELASPQYGLKT
+579 
-593 SAIAYNMSMED
+593 
-604 EVNSMVD
+604 
-611 SISDSVDPIVMNNV
+611 
-625 NSANTGNQTPY
+625 
-636 SAIAVRGNPLKEGT
+636 
-650 YVSPYSV
+650 

>member
-1 MARLTKTYT
+1 MASLIKTYK
-10 GDFTT
+10 GDLTT
-15 FVAKKIIEL
+15 FIAGKIWEFVKGRAKK
-24 ALKQA
+24 
-29 KKKGKS
+29 GS
-35 TQDVD
+35 QDVED
-40 DDDVVSGGGQSNPVN
+40 EELTEKSGQPSSVSS
-55 PVTSIVPVRKEGPSG
+55 VTSFVPARGGAIVKSQDQ
-70 LSRNVDP
+70 DP
-77 KTEKITNIINNLN
+77 RISKITNLINDPTATAGERN
-90 DVINNPAAFPGEK
+90 AAR
-103 ENARDALKKYTKK
+103 AALKRVTKRI
-116 LPRYE
+116 PQFE

-157 INQKLNETDDGITAT
+157 INEKLNETDDGITAT

-195 AIIEAL
+195 GIIEAL

-218 AKIAQQREDIDLSNT
+218 AKIAEQRQDIDLSNT

-251 ENIADDIAD
+251 ENLADDIAD
-260 DAANNF
+260 DASNNF
-266 QGQTADMDDLPQLA
+266 QGQTADPMDDLPQLA

-328 AERGITTGDNPS
+328 AERGITPGDNPS

-347 INKPSS
+347 LNSAVS
-353 SPTLNFGGNMGGGDL
+353 NPTLNFGGSMGSGEDL

-379 VLVTMGIMGN
+379 GLVTMGIMGN
-389 VMKQAIL
+389 VMKQALL
-396 PPGIIGHLQTLTSPI
+396 PPGIVGHLQTLTSPI
-411 AKAFGIPDVMAANQ
+411 ARAFGIPDLMAANQ

-432 FAQSQGRQE
+432 YAQSQGRQE
-441 VLDANL
+441 VLDAKR
-447 GKKGREKGILGKIK
+447 GKLGREKGILGKIK

-579 DYNELASPQYGLKT
+579 DYNEIGSPEYGLKT

-611 SISDSVDPIVMNNV
+611 SISDSVDPVVMNNV

>member
-1 MARLTKTYT
+1 MASLIKTYK
-10 GDFTT
+10 GDLTT
-15 FVAKKIIEL
+15 FIAGKIWEFVKGRAKK
-24 ALKQA
+24 
-29 KKKGKS
+29 GS
-35 TQDVD
+35 QDVED
-40 DDDVVSGGGQSNPVN
+40 EELTEKSGQPSSVSS
-55 PVTSIVPVRKEGPSG
+55 VTSFVPARGGAIVKSQDQ
-70 LSRNVDP
+70 DP
-77 KTEKITNIINNLN
+77 RISKITNLINDPTATAGERN
-90 DVINNPAAFPGEK
+90 AAR
-103 ENARDALKKYTKK
+103 AALKRVTKRI
-116 LPRYE
+116 PQFE

-157 INQKLNETDDGITAT
+157 INEKLNETDDGITAT

-195 AIIEAL
+195 GIIEAL

-218 AKIAQQREDIDLSNT
+218 AKIAEQRQDIDLSNT

-251 ENIADDIAD
+251 ENLADDIAD
-260 DAANNF
+260 DASNNF
-266 QGQTADMDDLPQLA
+266 QGQTTDPMDDLPQLA

-328 AERGITTGDNPS
+328 AERGITPGDNPS

-347 INKPSS
+347 LNSAVS
-353 SPTLNFGGNMGGGDL
+353 NPTLNFGGSMGSGEDL

-379 VLVTMGIMGN
+379 GLVTMGIMGN
-389 VMKQAIL
+389 VMKQALL
-396 PPGIIGHLQTLTSPI
+396 PPGIVGHLQTLTSPI
-411 AKAFGIPDVMAANQ
+411 ARAFGIPDLMAANQ

-432 FAQSQGRQE
+432 YAQSQGRQE
-441 VLDANL
+441 VLDAKR
-447 GKKGREKGILGKIK
+447 GKLGREKGILGKIK

-579 DYNELASPQYGLKT
+579 DYNEIGSPEYGLKT

-611 SISDSVDPIVMNNV
+611 SISDSVDPVVMNNV

>member
-1 MARLTKTYT
+1 MASLIKTYK
-10 GDFTT
+10 GDLTT
-15 FVAKKIIEL
+15 FIAGKIWEFVKGRAKK
-24 ALKQA
+24 
-29 KKKGKS
+29 GS
-35 TQDVD
+35 QDVED
-40 DDDVVSGGGQSNPVN
+40 EEPTKQSGQPSSVSS
-55 PVTSIVPVRKEGPSG
+55 VTSIVPVRGGSIVKSQDQ
-70 LSRNVDP
+70 DP
-77 KTEKITNIINNLN
+77 RISKITNLINDPTATAGERN
-90 DVINNPAAFPGEK
+90 AAR
-103 ENARDALKKYTKK
+103 AALKRVTKRI
-116 LPRYE
+116 PQFE

-157 INQKLNETDDGITAT
+157 INEKLNETDDGITAT

-195 AIIEAL
+195 GIIEAL

-218 AKIAQQREDIDLSNT
+218 AKIAEQRQDIDLSNT

-251 ENIADDIAD
+251 ENLADDIAD
-260 DAANNF
+260 DASNNF
-266 QGQTADMDDLPQLA
+266 QGQTADPMDDLPQLA

-328 AERGITTGDNPS
+328 AERGITPGDNPS

-347 INKPSS
+347 LNSAVS
-353 SPTLNFGGNMGGGDL
+353 NPTLNFGGSMGSGEDL

-379 VLVTMGIMGN
+379 GLVTMGIMGN
-389 VMKQAIL
+389 VMKQALL
-396 PPGIIGHLQTLTSPI
+396 PPGIVGHLQTLTSPI
-411 AKAFGIPDVMAANQ
+411 ARAFGIPDLMAANQ

-432 FAQSQGRQE
+432 YAQSQGRQE
-441 VLDANL
+441 VLDAKR
-447 GKKGREKGILGKIK
+447 GKLGREKGILGKIK

-579 DYNELASPQYGLKT
+579 DYNEIGSPEYGLKT
-593 SAIAYNMSMED
+593 SEIAYNMSMED

-611 SISDSVDPIVMNNV
+611 SISDSVDPVVMNNV
-625 NSANTGNQTPY
+625 NNTNTGNQTSY

>member
-1 MARLTKTYT
+1 MASLIKTYK
-10 GDFTT
+10 GDLTT
-15 FVAKKIIEL
+15 FIAGKIWEFVKGRAKKGSQDIEDEEPT
-24 ALKQA
+24 KQS
-29 KKKGKS
+29 GQPS
-35 TQDVD
+35 S
-40 DDDVVSGGGQSNPVN
+40 VSS
-55 PVTSIVPVRKEGPSG
+55 VTSLLSARGGAIVKSQ
-70 LSRNVDP
+70 DP
-77 KTEKITNIINNLN
+77 RIEKLTNL
-90 DVINNPAAFPGEK
+90 INNPGATAGERAA
-103 ENARDALKKYTKK
+103 ARAALKRVTRRT
-116 LPRYE
+116 PQFE

-157 INQKLNETDDGITAT
+157 VNQKLNETDDGITAT

-195 AIIEAL
+195 GIIEAL
-201 RYSGD
+201 RYSGNV
-206 IEKQKRDQREAA
+206 EKQKRDQREAA
-218 AKIAQQREDIDLSNT
+218 AKIAEQRQDIDLSNT

-251 ENIADDIAD
+251 ENLADDIAD

-266 QGQTADMDDLPQLA
+266 QGQTTDPMEDLPQLA

-328 AERGITTGDNPS
+328 AERGITPGDNPS

-347 INKPSS
+347 INKSSS

-379 VLVTMGIMGN
+379 GLVTMGIMGN
-389 VMKQAIL
+389 VMKQALL

-441 VLDANL
+441 VLDANM
-447 GKKGREKGILGKIK
+447 GKKGRERGVLGKIK
-461 DFLFGSGGGGM
+461 DFLFGTGGGGM

-567 VFTKTVA
+567 VFTKNVA
-574 YNNAF
+574 YDNAF
-579 DYNELASPQYGLKT
+579 DYYNSPEYGLKT
-593 SAIAYNMSMED
+593 SEIAYNMSMAD
-604 EVNSMVD
+604 EVNNMID
-611 SISDSVDPIVMNNV
+611 GLTDPQNQVVMNNTN
-625 NSANTGNQTPY
+625 NSSAGKQIEY
-636 SAIAVRGNPLKEGT
+636 SAIAVRGKPLKEGT

>member
-1 MARLTKTYT
+1 M
-10 GDFTT
+10 
-15 FVAKKIIEL
+15 
-24 ALKQA
+24 
-29 KKKGKS
+29 
-35 TQDVD
+35 
-40 DDDVVSGGGQSNPVN
+40 
-55 PVTSIVPVRKEGPSG
+55 
-70 LSRNVDP
+70 
-77 KTEKITNIINNLN
+77 
-90 DVINNPAAFPGEK
+90 
-103 ENARDALKKYTKK
+103 
-116 LPRYE
+116 
-121 RGFFPKNFNSG
+121 
-132 IKVRDE
+132 
-138 KLGVFLGKL
+138 
-147 ALSLS
+147 S

-157 INQKLNETDDGITAT
+157 INEKLNETDDGITAT

-195 AIIEAL
+195 GIIEAL

-218 AKIAQQREDIDLSNT
+218 AKIAEQREDIDLSNT

-251 ENIADDIAD
+251 ENLADDIAD
-260 DAANNF
+260 DASNNF
-266 QGQTADMDDLPQLA
+266 QGQTADPMDDLPQLA

-328 AERGITTGDNPS
+328 AERGITPGDNPS

-347 INKPSS
+347 VNSPVS
-353 SPTLNFGGNMGGGDL
+353 SPTLNFGGSMGSGEDL

-379 VLVTMGIMGN
+379 GLVTMGIMGN
-389 VMKQAIL
+389 VMKQALL
-396 PPGIIGHLQTLTSPI
+396 PPGIVGHLQTLTSPI
-411 AKAFGIPDVMAANQ
+411 ARAFGIPDLMAANQ

-432 FAQSQGRQE
+432 YAQSQGRQE
-441 VLDANL
+441 VLDAKR
-447 GKKGREKGILGKIK
+447 GKLGREKGILGKIK

-579 DYNELASPQYGLKT
+579 DYNEIGSPEYGLKT

-611 SISDSVDPIVMNNV
+611 SISDSVDPVVMNNV
-625 NSANTGNQTPY
+625 NNTNTGNQTSY

>member
-1 MARLTKTYT
+1 MASLIKTYK
-10 GDFTT
+10 GDLTT
-15 FVAKKIIEL
+15 FIAGKIWEFVKNRAKKGSEDIEDEEPT
-24 ALKQA
+24 KQ
-29 KKKGKS
+29 S
-35 TQDVD
+35 EQPSS
-40 DDDVVSGGGQSNPVN
+40 VSS
-55 PVTSIVPVRKEGPSG
+55 VTPIVPARGGAIVKSQ
-70 LSRNVDP
+70 DP
-77 KTEKITNIINNLN
+77 RIAKLNNL
-90 DVINNPAAFPGEK
+90 INNPGATAGERAA
-103 ENARDALKKYTKK
+103 ARAALKRVTRRT
-116 LPRYE
+116 PQFE
-121 RGFFPKNFNSG
+121 RGFFPRNFNSG

-152 SSFNS
+152 SSFNN

-172 KDGIDKTYKKLEQN
+172 KDGIDKTYKKLEQH

-195 AIIEAL
+195 GIIEAL

-218 AKIAQQREDIDLSNT
+218 AKIAEQRQDIDLSNT

-251 ENIADDIAD
+251 ENLADDIAD
-260 DAANNF
+260 DASNNF
-266 QGQTADMDDLPQLA
+266 QGETVDPMDDLPQLA

-328 AERGITTGDNPS
+328 AERGITPGDNPS

-379 VLVTMGIMGN
+379 GLVTMGIMGN
-389 VMKQAIL
+389 VMKQALL
-396 PPGIIGHLQTLTSPI
+396 PPGIVGHLQTLTSPI
-411 AKAFGIPDVMAANQ
+411 ARAFGIPDLMASNQ

-432 FAQSQGRQE
+432 YAQSQGRQE
-441 VLDANL
+441 VLEAKR
-447 GKKGREKGILGKIK
+447 GKLGREKGILEKIK

-579 DYNELASPQYGLKT
+579 DYNEIGSPEYGLKT
-593 SAIAYNMSMED
+593 SEIAYNMSMED

-611 SISDSVDPIVMNNV
+611 SISDSVDPVVMNNV
-625 NSANTGNQTPY
+625 NNTNKGNQTAY

>member
-1 MARLTKTYT
+1 MASLVKTYK
-10 GDFTT
+10 GDLTT
-15 FVAKKIIEL
+15 FIAGKIWEFVKNRAKKGSEDIEDEEPT
-24 ALKQA
+24 KQS
-29 KKKGKS
+29 GQPS
-35 TQDVD
+35 S
-40 DDDVVSGGGQSNPVN
+40 VSS
-55 PVTSIVPVRKEGPSG
+55 VTSIVPVRGGAIAKSQDQ
-70 LSRNVDP
+70 DP
-77 KTEKITNIINNLN
+77 KIKKFTNLIN
-90 DVINNPAAFPGEK
+90 DPGATAGEK
-103 ENARDALKKYTKK
+103 EAARNALKRYTRRT
-116 LPRYE
+116 PQFE

-138 KLGVFLGKL
+138 KLGVFLEKL

-157 INQKLNETDDGITAT
+157 INEKLNETDDGITAT

-218 AKIAQQREDIDLSNT
+218 AKIAKQREDIDLSNT

-251 ENIADDIAD
+251 ENLADDIAD
-260 DAANNF
+260 DASNNF
-266 QGQTADMDDLPQLA
+266 QGETVDPMDDLPQLA

-328 AERGITTGDNPS
+328 AERGITPGDNPS

-347 INKPSS
+347 VNSPVS
-353 SPTLNFGGNMGGGDL
+353 SPTLNFGGMGSGEDL

-379 VLVTMGIMGN
+379 GLVTMGIMGN
-389 VMKQAIL
+389 VMKQALL

-411 AKAFGIPDVMAANQ
+411 ARAFGIPDLMASNQ

-432 FAQSQGRQE
+432 YAQSQERQE
-441 VLDANL
+441 VLDAKR
-447 GKKGREKGILGKIK
+447 GKLGREKGILGKIK

-477 GGNTYVNNRTS
+477 GGNTYINNRTS

-625 NSANTGNQTPY
+625 NSADTGNQTPY